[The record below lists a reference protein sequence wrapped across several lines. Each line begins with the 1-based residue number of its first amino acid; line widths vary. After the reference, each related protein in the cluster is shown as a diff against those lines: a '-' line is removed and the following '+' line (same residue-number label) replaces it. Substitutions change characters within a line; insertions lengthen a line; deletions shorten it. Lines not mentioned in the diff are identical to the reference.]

1 MVDSTVHWASVVLFV
16 FFFARLKFRNLK
28 MTEIFKETD
37 LDCDWLVVE
46 DVIVEIETISRRLDI
61 LECDEPVALG
71 LLLIILSRKGQNN
84 FQ

>member
-1 MVDSTVHWASVVLFV
+1 
-16 FFFARLKFRNLK
+16 

>member
-1 MVDSTVHWASVVLFV
+1 MGVCRSFRV
-16 FFFARLKFRNLK
+16 FLCTAEVFELLEKSEMF
-28 MTEIFKETD
+28 IETY

-71 LLLIILSRKGQNN
+71 LLLIILSQKG
-84 FQ
+84 